1 MHTSRQQQNNSRV
14 LQHLPLVH
22 PIAKHYALRT
32 GQDRDDLIQVGRLG
46 LIKAANRFSPKG
58 DNTFAAFAKPHIR
71 GAILHYLRDRV
82 ALVRLPRRV
91 EERGLQLS
99 RCNEDKSAEDAQLQ
113 RMYASK
119 STWVALD
126 ENLLQAE
133 ATALET
139 IDQQD
144 RARAVRAAL
153 CALPEVQKRAIQ
165 QVVIE
170 GESLRKAA
178 RTQGVSAM
186 TIQRRV
192 KQGLMQ
198 LNLDLRVQ
206 ATQT

>member
-1 MHTSRQQQNNSRV
+1 MHTSRHQQNNSRV

-46 LIKAANRFSPKG
+46 LIKAAIRFSPTG

-99 RCNEDKSAEDAQLQ
+99 RCNRKTTAEEAQTQ

-126 ENLLQAE
+126 ENLLQTESTAFE
-133 ATALET
+133 A
-139 IDQQD
+139 IDQKD
-144 RARAVRAAL
+144 RARAVKAAL
-153 CALPEVQKRAIQ
+153 CALPDVQRRAIQ
-165 QVVIE
+165 QVVID
-170 GESLRKAA
+170 GESLREAG
-178 RTQGVSAM
+178 RHQGVSAM
-186 TIQRRV
+186 TMQRRV

-198 LNLDLRVQ
+198 LNLDLRDQVS
-206 ATQT
+206 QT

>member
-1 MHTSRQQQNNSRV
+1 M
-14 LQHLPLVH
+14 
-22 PIAKHYALRT
+22 
-32 GQDRDDLIQVGRLG
+32 
-46 LIKAANRFSPKG
+46 
-58 DNTFAAFAKPHIR
+58 
-71 GAILHYLRDRV
+71 
-82 ALVRLPRRV
+82 RLPRRV

-133 ATALET
+133 TTALEA

-165 QVVIE
+165 HVVIE

-178 RTQGVSAM
+178 RNEGVSAM